1 MFGVFSSFSSFLR
14 GKNLFLEIYMDSEIR
29 KLFPVTQNYVYL
41 NHAAVCP
48 ISIPVYER
56 MNRHTR
62 DLLENGAVHFNEWL
76 AAIKQ
81 TRGLAARL
89 INAAPEEIAFAPNTS
104 AGLAMIA
111 NGVDW
116 REGDNIVTADCE
128 FPANVVPWMRIKR
141 EFGVEIRMARER
153 DCRLETEEI
162 LKLIDDRTR
171 VVALSFVEFAS
182 GFRNDL
188 AAIGRH
194 CRERDVLFVVDAIQG
209 LGALGLDVE
218 ACAIDA
224 LSADAHKFLLG
235 PDGVALFYVSR
246 RAMERVKPTLVGWL
260 SVNDPENYLNYDQPY
275 SPNARRFESGA
286 LNTAGVVGLGAAI
299 ELFLQIGVEK
309 IESHL
314 LDLGDY
320 LCGRLSDRGYRVA
333 SSRRDGEKSAIICL
347 QHEKYSAHELYHL
360 LNDRRIITTPRLGRL
375 RVSPHFYNTREEID
389 RLIEALPA

>member
-1 MFGVFSSFSSFLR
+1 MIG
-14 GKNLFLEIYMDSEIR
+14 YMNSEIR

-41 NHAAVCP
+41 NHASVCP
-48 ISIPVYER
+48 ISTSVYER

-62 DLLENGAVHFNEWL
+62 DLLENGAVHFHEGI

-116 REGDNIVTADCE
+116 RAGDNIVTADCE

-141 EFGVEIRMARER
+141 DFGVEVRMARER
-153 DCRLETEEI
+153 ECRLETEEI

-182 GFRNDL
+182 GFRNDM

-194 CRERDVLFVVDAIQG
+194 CRERDALFVVDAIQG

-260 SVNDPENYLNYDQPY
+260 SVNNPEDYFNYDQPY
-275 SPNARRFESGA
+275 APNARRFESGA
-286 LNTAGVVGLGAAI
+286 LNTAGVAGLGAAI

-320 LCGRLSDRGYRVA
+320 LCERLRERLTDRGYRVA

-347 QHEKYSAHELYHL
+347 QHEKYSANELCHL

>member
-1 MFGVFSSFSSFLR
+1 M
-14 GKNLFLEIYMDSEIR
+14 NSEIR
-29 KLFPVTQNYVYL
+29 KLFPVTQNYIYL

-56 MNRHTR
+56 MQRHTR
-62 DLLENGAVHFNEWL
+62 DLLENGSVHFREWG
-76 AAIKQ
+76 AAVRQ
-81 TRGLAARL
+81 TRELAARF

-111 NGVDW
+111 NGLDW
-116 REGDNIVTADCE
+116 RAGDNIVTADCE
-128 FPANVVPWMRIKR
+128 FPANVIPWMRIKR
-141 EFGVEIRMARER
+141 EFGVEVKMARER
-153 DCRLETEEI
+153 DCRLEAEEI
-162 LKLIDDRTR
+162 LALIDDRTR

-235 PDGVALFYVSR
+235 PDGVALFYVSS
-246 RAMERVKPTLVGWL
+246 RAMVRVKPTLVGWL
-260 SVNDPENYLNYDQPY
+260 SVKDPEDYLNYDQPY
-275 SPNARRFESGA
+275 ASNARRFESGA
-286 LNTAGVVGLGAAI
+286 LNTAGVAGLGAAI

-309 IESHL
+309 IEGYL

-320 LCGRLSDRGYRVA
+320 LCERLRESSRGSLMDQGYRVA
-333 SSRRDGEKSAIICL
+333 S
-347 QHEKYSAHELYHL
+347 
-360 LNDRRIITTPRLGRL
+360 
-375 RVSPHFYNTREEID
+375 
-389 RLIEALPA
+389 

>member
-1 MFGVFSSFSSFLR
+1 M
-14 GKNLFLEIYMDSEIR
+14 NAEIR
-29 KLFPVTQNYVYL
+29 ELFPVTHNCTYL

-56 MNRHTR
+56 MQRHSR
-62 DLLENGAVHFNEWL
+62 DVLENGAIHFREWL
-76 AAIKQ
+76 DAVRQ
-81 TRGLAARL
+81 TRELAGRL
-89 INAAPEEIAFAPNTS
+89 INATPEEIAFAPNTS

-111 NGVDW
+111 NGLDW
-116 REGDNIVTADCE
+116 RAGDNVVTADCE
-128 FPANVVPWMRIKR
+128 FPANVIPWMRIRR
-141 EFGVEIRMARER
+141 EFGVEVRMARER

-162 LKLIDDRTR
+162 LNLIDERTR

-188 AAIGRH
+188 ATIGRY
-194 CRERDVLFVVDAIQG
+194 CRERDVLFVVDVIQG
-209 LGALGLDVE
+209 LGALKLDVE

-235 PDGVALFYVSR
+235 PEGVSLFYVSR
-246 RAMERVKPTLVGWL
+246 RAMERVKPTMVGWL
-260 SVNDPENYLNYDQPY
+260 SVNNPEDYLNYDQPY
-275 SPNARRFESGA
+275 APTARRFESGA

-309 IESHL
+309 IESYL

-320 LCGRLSDRGYRVA
+320 LCEQALDRSYQVA
-333 SSRRDGEKSAIICL
+333 SSRRDGEKSAVICL
-347 QHEKYSAHELYHL
+347 RHEKYSPHQLYHL

-375 RVSPHFYNTREEID
+375 RVSPHFYNTREDID